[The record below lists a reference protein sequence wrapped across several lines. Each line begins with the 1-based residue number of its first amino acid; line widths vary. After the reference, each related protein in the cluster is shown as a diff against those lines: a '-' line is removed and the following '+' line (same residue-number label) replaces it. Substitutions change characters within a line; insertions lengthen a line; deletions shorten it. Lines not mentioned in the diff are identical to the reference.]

1 MCIIYV
7 CVYVN
12 SHTMHKISMKSNAST
27 CTNLAAEM
35 YLHFAKEMHSL
46 SPVHLHKKNVVAIS
60 THLVHL
66 CTSKKLCHAILLLHC
81 NSCEQQ

>member
-1 MCIIYV
+1 MCV
-7 CVYVN
+7 CNVN

-46 SPVHLHKKNVVAIS
+46 SPVHLHKKNVAAIS
-60 THLVHL
+60 ITKHSFS
-66 CTSKKLCHAILLLHC
+66 TSVYK
-81 NSCEQQ
+81 